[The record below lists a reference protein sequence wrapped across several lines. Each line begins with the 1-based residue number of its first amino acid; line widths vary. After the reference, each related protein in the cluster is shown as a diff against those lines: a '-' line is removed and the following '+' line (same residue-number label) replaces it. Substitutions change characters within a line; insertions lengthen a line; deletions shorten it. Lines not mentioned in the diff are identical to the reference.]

1 MKSSRRSKRATRAKL
16 WTSKTNKT
24 ANTSKFTWNKSMFQ
38 ALRNRNVALLFAGHT
53 ISVAGDMVLYIA
65 LPFWVYQLT
74 GSAMATGFMFA
85 ALTLPQLFF
94 SPLAGV
100 FTDRVDRKRL
110 MVFSDL
116 LRAAL
121 MLGYFTVNTADQ
133 VWIIYLLAF
142 AESTVSQFFRPA
154 VMAVVPMLTD
164 GEEELKRANALL
176 GASWALGQLAG
187 PALGGILVTTAGPH
201 GAALFD
207 AITYLVS
214 AALLVFMRVPARAH
228 VAAKFEAL
236 NQALYQIGSEL
247 REGIRVVLARPALR
261 VVFAA
266 LGILMLS
273 QGIINVLLIV
283 LATEFGWFV
292 AAEGFGGLI
301 GTALVGALATR
312 LSAKRM
318 IVGGG
323 VISGLILLIIVN
335 QPSIYV
341 AMVLMILA
349 MIAIVAFDIGLTTL
363 IQLGSD
369 DSNRGRVSGLM
380 QTMMA
385 ASQLV
390 AIAATSLLADQ
401 VGAVLLL
408 NLSAIL
414 FSVGGLVA
422 LLAPNIEKGSHATPA
437 AAKPEHFI
445 EDVTTAA
452 TQPAE

>member
-1 MKSSRRSKRATRAKL
+1 
-16 WTSKTNKT
+16 
-24 ANTSKFTWNKSMFQ
+24 
-38 ALRNRNVALLFAGHT
+38 
-53 ISVAGDMVLYIA
+53 
-65 LPFWVYQLT
+65 
-74 GSAMATGFMFA
+74 
-85 ALTLPQLFF
+85 
-94 SPLAGV
+94 
-100 FTDRVDRKRL
+100 
-110 MVFSDL
+110 
-116 LRAAL
+116 
-121 MLGYFTVNTADQ
+121 
-133 VWIIYLLAF
+133 
-142 AESTVSQFFRPA
+142 
-154 VMAVVPMLTD
+154 
-164 GEEELKRANALL
+164 
-176 GASWALGQLAG
+176 
-187 PALGGILVTTAGPH
+187 
-201 GAALFD
+201 
-207 AITYLVS
+207 
-214 AALLVFMRVPARAH
+214 
-228 VAAKFEAL
+228 
-236 NQALYQIGSEL
+236 
-247 REGIRVVLARPALR
+247 RVVLARPALR

-283 LATEFGWFV
+283 LVQEIWHVGATEFGWFV

-437 AAKPEHFI
+437 AAKPEQFTT
-445 EDVTTAA
+445 DVTTAA

>member
-1 MKSSRRSKRATRAKL
+1 
-16 WTSKTNKT
+16 
-24 ANTSKFTWNKSMFQ
+24 MFQ

-283 LATEFGWFV
+283 LVQEIWHVGATEFGWFV

>member
-1 MKSSRRSKRATRAKL
+1 
-16 WTSKTNKT
+16 
-24 ANTSKFTWNKSMFQ
+24 MFQ
-38 ALRNRNVALLFAGHT
+38 ALRNRNIALLFAGHT

-228 VAAKFEAL
+228 VAAKFEAF
-236 NQALYQIGSEL
+236 NQALYQVGSEL

-283 LATEFGWFV
+283 LVQEIWHVGATEFGWFV

>member
-1 MKSSRRSKRATRAKL
+1 
-16 WTSKTNKT
+16 
-24 ANTSKFTWNKSMFQ
+24 MFQ

-100 FTDRVDRKRL
+100 FTDRVNRKYL
-110 MVFSDL
+110 MIFSDL

-228 VAAKFEAL
+228 VAAKFEAF
-236 NQALYQIGSEL
+236 NQALYQVGSEL

-283 LATEFGWFV
+283 LVQEIWHVGATEFGWFV

>member
-1 MKSSRRSKRATRAKL
+1 
-16 WTSKTNKT
+16 
-24 ANTSKFTWNKSMFQ
+24 MFQ
-38 ALRNRNVALLFAGHT
+38 ALRNRNIALLFAGHT

-283 LATEFGWFV
+283 LVQEIWHVGATEFGWFV

>member
-1 MKSSRRSKRATRAKL
+1 
-16 WTSKTNKT
+16 
-24 ANTSKFTWNKSMFQ
+24 MFQ

-53 ISVAGDMVLYIA
+53 ISVAGDLVLYIA

-100 FTDRVDRKRL
+100 FTDRVNRKYL
-110 MVFSDL
+110 MVFADL

-228 VAAKFEAL
+228 VAAKFETL
-236 NQALYQIGSEL
+236 NQALYQIGNEL

-283 LATEFGWFV
+283 LVQEIWHVGATEFGWFV

-437 AAKPEHFI
+437 AAKPEQF
-445 EDVTTAA
+445 TTDRKSVV
-452 TQPAE
+452 

>member
-1 MKSSRRSKRATRAKL
+1 
-16 WTSKTNKT
+16 
-24 ANTSKFTWNKSMFQ
+24 MFQ

-53 ISVAGDMVLYIA
+53 ISVAGDLVLYIA

-100 FTDRVDRKRL
+100 FTDRVNRKYL
-110 MVFSDL
+110 MVFADL

-228 VAAKFEAL
+228 VAAKFETL
-236 NQALYQIGSEL
+236 NQALYQIGNEL

-283 LATEFGWFV
+283 LVQEIWHVGATEFGWFV

-437 AAKPEHFI
+437 AAKPEQFTT
-445 EDVTTAA
+445 DVTTAA

>member
-1 MKSSRRSKRATRAKL
+1 
-16 WTSKTNKT
+16 
-24 ANTSKFTWNKSMFQ
+24 MFQ

-283 LATEFGWFV
+283 LVQEIWHVGATEFGWFV

-437 AAKPEHFI
+437 AAKPEQFTT
-445 EDVTTAA
+445 DVTTAA

>member
-1 MKSSRRSKRATRAKL
+1 
-16 WTSKTNKT
+16 
-24 ANTSKFTWNKSMFQ
+24 MFQ
-38 ALRNRNVALLFAGHT
+38 ALRNRSVALLFFGHT
-53 ISVAGDMVLYIA
+53 ISIAGDLVLFIA

-85 ALTLPQLFF
+85 ALTLPQLLF

-100 FTDRVDRKRL
+100 VTDRVNRKRL
-110 MVFSDL
+110 MILSDL
-116 LRAAL
+116 LRAVL
-121 MLGYFTVNTADQ
+121 MLGYFAVNTADQ
-133 VWIIYLLAF
+133 IWIIYLLAF

-187 PALGGILVTTAGPH
+187 PALGGILVTTYGPH

-207 AITYLVS
+207 AGTYLVS
-214 AALLVFMRVPARAH
+214 AALLVFMRVPTRAQT
-228 VAAKFEAL
+228 AAKLATL
-236 NQALYQIGSEL
+236 RQAVRQIGDEL
-247 REGIRVVLARPALR
+247 REGVRVVLNRPTLR

-283 LATEFGWFV
+283 IVKEIWHVGATEFGWFV
-292 AAEGFGGLI
+292 AAEGFGGLV
-301 GTALVGALATR
+301 GTALVGALAAR

-323 VISGLILLIIVN
+323 VIAGLILLVIVN
-335 QPSIYV
+335 QSSIYV
-341 AMVLMILA
+341 AMGLIMLA

-369 DSNRGRVSGLM
+369 DANRGRVSGLM

-408 NLSAIL
+408 NLSAVL

-422 LLAPNIEKGSHATPA
+422 LLAPNIEERSK
-437 AAKPEHFI
+437 
-445 EDVTTAA
+445 TTAA
-452 TQPAE
+452 SKLETYPEPASAAAAQSAE